1 MVMTLRE
8 QKWSRW
14 SAALGRF
21 SARQVDLALALLV
34 TVTGLMLFAFAG
46 IGGNTRAGFLFLQN
60 VEQRSLDMRFAARGQ
75 RPHDE
80 RIVIVGIDEKTLQNV
95 GAFPLPRTSYALL
108 VNRLTAGGAGVI
120 AFDVTFPTPE
130 SNSAQQAL
138 AQLQR
143 ELGSSAPA
151 KVTAR
156 IKQLEAAGDHDAAF
170 AAALQQSGRVV
181 LGHLFLDRERAQS
194 ADAKRSEEYF
204 NIIWAKAFPQ
214 VLKVKS
220 KGRDFD
226 LGRAWLENGGNV
238 YPGAEA
244 NLALLAESA
253 ASYGFFNTNPDPDGT
268 LRRALLIVRYGDQDF
283 FPSLAMQTL
292 REYEKI
298 PDQEIAAYISEN
310 GLERIQFGRHNL
322 RPWHDG
328 SVLINY
334 AGPYHTYQHYSMWDI
349 LRGAVPPD
357 TFKNKIVLV
366 GGTALGI
373 GDLRST
379 PFEKQDA
386 GYMGVEVH
394 ANIIDNLLHSDE
406 KGRGSLTRG
415 LQEEMI
421 DTGFILL
428 FGLVFGFWFSR
439 IKPLYSTISLFLTLG
454 AFAGFIY
461 FSFAR
466 WGLWLS
472 CVIPAGT
479 LVVNYAVITSF
490 RMIFE
495 EGEKRK
501 IRKTFSQYLSPGVIA
516 LIEKDPQKYIRP
528 GGETKDLTV
537 MFSDIRGFTTLSEGL
552 TADEL
557 VLLLNE
563 YLGEMTEVL
572 FRSLGTLDKYIGDA
586 IMAFWGSPYPQTD
599 HAYRACVCALEMVAT
614 LEKLNARWQAEG
626 RKQISIGVGLNTG
639 PVNVGNMGSAKRL
652 AWTVMGD
659 NVNLASRLEGMT
671 KEYRSKIVISEG
683 THREIAAQF
692 VCRDLDKI
700 RVKGKHQP
708 VTIYELLD
716 FAAEKEKYEPLLSS
730 FNHAME
736 AYREQNWRE
745 AAGRL
750 GEMLTRF
757 PDDGPTQ
764 IFLDRVLEFMQNAP
778 EPDWDGVYVMKTK

>member
-1 MVMTLRE
+1 MVMRLRE
-8 QKWSRW
+8 QRWSRW
-14 SAALGRF
+14 SAKLGRF

-34 TVTGLMLFAFAG
+34 TLAGLMLFAFAG
-46 IGGNTRAGFLFLQN
+46 IGGNTSAGFLFLQN

-80 RIVIVGIDEKTLQNV
+80 RIVIVGIDEKTLQTV

-108 VNRLTAGGAGVI
+108 VNRLSAGGAGVI
-120 AFDVTFPTPE
+120 AFDATFPTPE
-130 SNSAQQAL
+130 NNSSEQAL
-138 AQLQR
+138 HQLQR
-143 ELGSSAPA
+143 ELGSTAPA
-151 KVTAR
+151 KVTAK
-156 IKQLEAAGDHDAAF
+156 IKQLEAAGDHDALF

-181 LGHLFLDRERAQS
+181 LGHLFLDKERAQAS
-194 ADAKRSEEYF
+194 DAKRAEEYF

-220 KGRDFD
+220 NGRDFD
-226 LGRAWLENGGNV
+226 MDRAWAENGGGV

-244 NLALLAESA
+244 NLAQLAEAA

-268 LRRALLIVRYGDQDF
+268 LRRGLLIARYQDKDF
-283 FPSLAMQTL
+283 FPSLDMQAL

-310 GLERIQFGRHNL
+310 GLERIQFGRHDL

-334 AGPYHTYQHYSMWDI
+334 AGPYRTYRHYSMSDV
-349 LRGAVPPD
+349 LSGAVLPD
-357 TFKNKIVLV
+357 TFKGKIVLV

-406 KGRGSLTRG
+406 KGRSFLTRG
-415 LQEEMI
+415 LHEELI

-439 IKPLYSTISLFLTLG
+439 IKPLYSTISVFLTLG
-454 AFAGFIY
+454 AFAWLIY
-461 FSFAR
+461 FSFAH

-472 CVIPAGT
+472 CVVPAGT

-563 YLGEMTEVL
+563 YLGEMTEVI
-572 FRSLGTLDKYIGDA
+572 FHNLGTLDKYIGDA
-586 IMAFWGSPYPQTD
+586 IMAFWGSPYPQDD
-599 HAYRACVCALEMVAT
+599 HAYRACTCALQMIQG
-614 LEKLNARWQAEG
+614 LDKLNAKWQAEG
-626 RKQISIGVGLNTG
+626 RKQIAIGVGLNTG

-659 NVNLASRLEGMT
+659 NVNLASRLEGIT
-671 KEYRSKIVISEG
+671 KEYRGRIVISEG
-683 THREIAAQF
+683 TYREIADQF

-716 FAAEKEKYEPLLSS
+716 LAENKQKYEPLLSRY
-730 FNHAME
+730 NHAME
-736 AYREQNWRE
+736 AYRAQNWQE
-745 AAGRL
+745 AASRL
-750 GEMLTRF
+750 GEMLTHF

-764 IFLDRVLEFMQNAP
+764 IFMDRVLEFMQNAP
-778 EPDWDGVYVMKTK
+778 EPGWDGVYVMKTK

>member
-8 QKWSRW
+8 QRWSRW
-14 SAALGRF
+14 SRWLGRF

-34 TVTGLMLFAFAG
+34 TLAGLILFAFAG
-46 IGGNTRAGFLFLQN
+46 IGGSTRAGFLFLQN
-60 VEQRSLDMRFAARGQ
+60 IEQRSLDMRFAARGE

-120 AFDVTFPTPE
+120 AFDATFPTPE
-130 SNSAQQAL
+130 NNSAQQAL
-138 AQLQR
+138 TQLRR

-151 KVTAR
+151 NVTAK
-156 IKQLEAAGDHDAAF
+156 IKELEAAGDHDEMF

-181 LGHLFLDRERAQS
+181 LGHLFLDRDRAQAS
-194 ADAKRSEEYF
+194 DAKRAEEYL
-204 NIIWAKAFPQ
+204 NIVWAKAFPQ

-226 LGRAWLENGGNV
+226 LSRAWLENGGNV

-244 NLALLAESA
+244 NLGVLAEAA
-253 ASYGFFNTNPDPDGT
+253 ASYGFFNTTPDPDGT
-268 LRRALLIVRYGDQDF
+268 LRRALLIVRYQDQDF

-298 PDQEIAAYISEN
+298 PDQQIAAYISEN
-310 GLERIQFGRHNL
+310 GVERIQFGRHNL
-322 RPWHDG
+322 RPWQDG

-334 AGPYHTYQHYSMWDI
+334 TGPYHTYQHYSMWDV
-349 LRGAVPPD
+349 LSGAVPPG
-357 TFKNKIVLV
+357 TFRDKIVLV

-379 PFEKQDA
+379 PFQKQDS

-394 ANIIDNLLHSDE
+394 ANIIDNLLHSAE
-406 KGRGSLTRG
+406 KGRSFLTRG
-415 LQEEMI
+415 LYEEMI

-439 IKPLYSTISLFLTLG
+439 IKPLYSTISVFLTLG
-454 AFAGFIY
+454 AFAWFIY

-557 VLLLNE
+557 VLLL
-563 YLGEMTEVL
+563 T
-572 FRSLGTLDKYIGDA
+572 
-586 IMAFWGSPYPQTD
+586 
-599 HAYRACVCALEMVAT
+599 
-614 LEKLNARWQAEG
+614 EG

-659 NVNLASRLEGMT
+659 NVNLASRLEGIT
-671 KEYRSKIVISEG
+671 KEYRGRIVISEG
-683 THREIAAQF
+683 TYRQIADKF

-716 FAAEKEKYEPLLSS
+716 FAENRQKYEPLLSR
-730 FNHAME
+730 FNHAMQ
-736 AYREQNWRE
+736 AYRDQDWQE
-745 AAGRL
+745 AASRL
-750 GEMLTRF
+750 GEMLTHF

-764 IFLDRVLEFMQNAP
+764 IFMDRVLEFMQNAP
-778 EPDWDGVYVMKTK
+778 EADWDGVYVMKTK

>member
-8 QKWSRW
+8 QRWSRW
-14 SAALGRF
+14 SAKLSRF
-21 SARQVDLALALLV
+21 SARQSDLALALLV
-34 TVTGLMLFAFAG
+34 TLAGLVLFAFTG
-46 IGGNTRAGFLFLQN
+46 IGGNTSAGFLFLQN

-80 RIVIVGIDEKTLQNV
+80 RIVIVGIDEKTLQTV
-95 GAFPLPRTSYALL
+95 GAFPLPRTAYASL
-108 VNRLTAGGAGVI
+108 VKRLSAGGAGVI
-120 AFDVTFPTPE
+120 AFDATFPTPE
-130 SNSAQQAL
+130 SNSSGQAL
-138 AQLQR
+138 HQLQN
-143 ELGSSAPA
+143 ELGASAPA
-151 KVTAR
+151 NVTAK
-156 IKQLEAAGDHDAAF
+156 IKQLEAAGDHDALF

-181 LGHLFLDRERAQS
+181 LGHLFLDKDRAQS
-194 ADAKRSEEYF
+194 SDAKRAEEYF
-204 NIIWAKAFPQ
+204 NIVWAKAFPQ

-226 LGRAWLENGGNV
+226 MGRAWQENGGGV

-244 NLALLAESA
+244 NLAELAEAA

-268 LRRALLIVRYGDQDF
+268 LRRGLLIARYQDKDF
-283 FPSLAMQTL
+283 FPSLDLQAL

-334 AGPYHTYQHYSMWDI
+334 AGPYHTYRHYSMSDV
-349 LRGAVPPD
+349 LSGAVPPD
-357 TFKNKIVLV
+357 AFKDKIVLV

-394 ANIIDNLLHSDE
+394 ANIIDNLLHNDE
-406 KGRGSLTRG
+406 KGRSFLTRG
-415 LQEEMI
+415 LYEELI
-421 DTGFILL
+421 DIGFILL

-439 IKPLYSTISLFLTLG
+439 IKPLYSTISVFLTLG
-454 AFAGFIY
+454 AFAWFIY

-472 CVIPAGT
+472 CVVPAGT

-528 GGETKDLTV
+528 GGETKELTV
-537 MFSDIRGFTTLSEGL
+537 MFSDIRGFTSLSEGL

-563 YLGEMTEVL
+563 YLGEMTEVI
-572 FRSLGTLDKYIGDA
+572 FHNLGTLDKYIGDA

-599 HAYRACVCALEMVAT
+599 HAYCACACALQMVST
-614 LEKLNARWQAEG
+614 LEKLNAKWQAEG

-671 KEYRSKIVISEG
+671 KEYRSRIVISEG
-683 THREIAAQF
+683 TYRQIADKF

-716 FAAEKEKYEPLLSS
+716 VADQRDKYEPLLTR

-736 AYREQNWRE
+736 AYHQQNWQE
-745 AAGRL
+745 AAIRL
-750 GEMLTRF
+750 GEMLTHF

-764 IFLDRVLEFMQNAP
+764 IFMDRVVEFMQNAP
-778 EPDWDGVYVMKTK
+778 EADWDGVYVMKTK